1 MLTPQISQIEVTNQR
16 TLLLYFNE
24 PLDTNII
31 VPLSAFTCNYGQVTL
46 STMVYSS
53 DTIIA
58 LGLAENLSQVDE
70 VFVSYD
76 PPTDLSVC
84 LRGPTPAGATPITI
98 KRAAVRAFHRVP
110 AINQVAY
117 DEKTIGWVEQSNLGH
132 TIGGYGFPYQN
143 RNPDPRNATPDDFIL
158 AYGLKEA
165 IQLTNIDDAAAVN
178 VNNAK
183 LWMAIQ
189 DANALIDSHIEQ
201 AGKAGQVIISS
212 NRKRTA
218 LIIARYYLDTV
229 RRRDD
234 VYRDYEN
241 CLKLLDA
248 QMRMTNIRAGNQDSA
263 VDTPQGIMR
272 SWRIPQRYNG
282 VTGKG
287 FSGWQTDAA
296 GDLAPD
302 WRMGW
307 GSIGQNNDQPNGY
320 VAAWGDPWA
329 IERLDGNAG
338 MTMQPTDA
346 GGWRMSSSDETFGG
360 PGAWYGSGGPNN
372 IDGPVFYG
380 GMDQCPGQTPNV

>member
-31 VPLSAFTCNYGQVTL
+31 VPLSAFTVNYGQVVL

-76 PPTDLSVC
+76 PPIDLNVC
-84 LRGPTPAGATPITI
+84 LRGPTPAGATAATI

-110 AINQVAY
+110 ATNQVAY
-117 DEKTIGWVEQSNLGH
+117 SEKNIGWVEQSNLGH

-143 RNPDPRNATPDDFIL
+143 RNPDPRNATPDDFVL

-165 IQLTNIDDAAAVN
+165 IQLTNIDDAAATS

-189 DANALIDSHIEQ
+189 DSNALIDSHIEQ

-287 FSGWQTDAA
+287 LSGWATDAA

-302 WRMGW
+302 YRIGW
-307 GSIGQNNDQPNGY
+307 GAIGQNNDQPNGY
-320 VAAWGDPWA
+320 VARWGDPYGV
-329 IERLDGNAG
+329 ERLDGNAG
-338 MTMQPTDA
+338 ITMQPTDA
-346 GGWRMSSSDETFGG
+346 GGWRISSSDETFGG
-360 PGAWYGSGGPNN
+360 PGAWAGGTPNN
-372 IDGPVFYG
+372 LDGPVYYD
-380 GMDQCPGQTPNV
+380 GMDRCPGHSDH

>member
-1 MLTPQISQIEVTNQR
+1 MLTPQVSQIEVTGQR
-16 TLLLYFNE
+16 TLLIYFTE
-24 PLDTNII
+24 PLDTNVV
-31 VPLSAFTCNYGQVTL
+31 VPLNSFTVNYGQVKL
-46 STMVYSS
+46 STMLYSS

-58 LGLAENLSQVDE
+58 LGLEENLSTYDE

-76 PPTDLSVC
+76 PPTNLNVC
-84 LRGPTPAGATPITI
+84 LRGPTPAGATATTI
-98 KRAAVRAFHRVP
+98 KRASVRAFHRIN
-110 AINQVAY
+110 AINKVAY
-117 DEKTIGWVEQSNLGH
+117 DETVKGWVDQSNLGH

-143 RNPDPRNATPDDFIL
+143 RNPDPRNATPDDFVM

-165 IQLTNIDDAAAVN
+165 IQLTNIDDAAATSVN
-178 VNNAK
+178 QAK

-189 DANALIDSHIEQ
+189 DANSLIDSHIEQ

-218 LIIARYYLDTV
+218 LIVARYYLDTV

-287 FSGWQTDAA
+287 FSGWATDAA

-302 WRMGW
+302 YRIGW
-307 GSIGQNNDQPNGY
+307 GAIGQNNDMPNGY
-320 VAAWGDPWA
+320 VSTWGDPYA

-338 MTMQPTDA
+338 VTMQPTDA
-346 GGWRMSSSDETFGG
+346 GGWRLSGSDQTFGG
-360 PGAWYGSGGPNN
+360 PGAWAGGSPSNLN
-372 IDGPVFYG
+372 GPVFYD
-380 GMDQCPGQTPNV
+380 GMERCPGQL

>member
-1 MLTPQISQIEVTNQR
+1 VLTPQVNQIEVTNSR
-16 TLLLYFNE
+16 TVLIYFNE
-24 PLDTNII
+24 PLDTNVI
-31 VPLSAFTCNYGQVTL
+31 VPITSFTVNYGQVVI
-46 STMVYSS
+46 STMLYSS
-53 DTIIA
+53 DTIVA
-58 LGLAENLSQVDE
+58 LGLQENLSTHDE
-70 VFVSYD
+70 VFVSYE
-76 PPTDLSVC
+76 PPPKLDNC
-84 LRGPTPAGATPITI
+84 LRGPTPAGATATTL
-98 KRAAVRAFHRVP
+98 KRASVRSFHRVP
-110 AINQVAY
+110 ATNKLAY
-117 DEKTIGWVEQSNLGH
+117 DEQLNGWVAQSNLGH

-143 RNPDPRNATPDDFIL
+143 RNPDPRNATPDDFVM

-165 IQLTNIDDAAAVN
+165 IQLTNIDDAAATSVN
-178 VNNAK
+178 QAK

-189 DANALIDSHIEQ
+189 DANSLIDSHIEQ

-218 LIIARYYLDTV
+218 LIVARYYLDTV

-287 FSGWQTDAA
+287 FSGWATDAA

-302 WRMGW
+302 FRIGW
-307 GSIGQNNDQPNGY
+307 GAIGQNNDVPNGY
-320 VAAWGDPWA
+320 TTGWGDPYA
-329 IERLDGNAG
+329 MERLDGNTG
-338 MTMQPTDA
+338 VTMQPTDA
-346 GGWRMSSSDETFGG
+346 GGWRMSSSDQTFGG
-360 PGAWYGSGGPNN
+360 PGAWYGGTPNN
-372 IDGPVFYG
+372 LNGPVFYD
-380 GMDQCPGQTPNV
+380 GMPRCPGQNDH

>member
-1 MLTPQISQIEVTNQR
+1 ML
-16 TLLLYFNE
+16 
-24 PLDTNII
+24 
-31 VPLSAFTCNYGQVTL
+31 
-46 STMVYSS
+46 YSS
-53 DTIIA
+53 DTIVA
-58 LGLAENLSQVDE
+58 LGLAENLSSYDD
-70 VFVSYD
+70 VFVSYE
-76 PPTDLSVC
+76 PPAQLDNC
-84 LRGPTPAGATPITI
+84 LRGPTPAGATATTL
-98 KRAAVRAFHRVP
+98 KRASVRSFHRIN
-110 AINQVAY
+110 AINKVAY
-117 DEKTIGWVEQSNLGH
+117 DENLNGWVPQSNLGH

-229 RRRDD
+229 RRRED

-302 WRMGW
+302 YRIGW
-307 GSIGQNNDQPNGY
+307 GAIGQNNDQPNGY
-320 VAAWGDPWA
+320 TATWGDPYA
-329 IERLDGNAG
+329 MERLDGNTG
-338 MTMQPTDA
+338 VTLQPTDA
-346 GGWRMSSSDETFGG
+346 GGWRLSGSDQTFGG
-360 PGAWYGSGGPNN
+360 PGAWWGGSPNN
-372 IDGPVFYG
+372 NDGPVFYD
-380 GMDQCPGQTPNV
+380 GMERCPGQSDH

>member
-1 MLTPQISQIEVTNQR
+1 MLTPQVSQVEVTNSR
-16 TLLLYFNE
+16 TILIYFTE
-24 PLDTNII
+24 PLDTNVI
-31 VPLSAFTCNYGQVTL
+31 VPIASWTVNYGQVVV
-46 STMVYSS
+46 STMLYSS
-53 DTIIA
+53 DSIVA
-58 LGLAENLSQVDE
+58 LGLAENLSSYDD
-70 VFVSYD
+70 VFVSYE
-76 PPTDLSVC
+76 PPTNLNVC
-84 LRGPTPAGATPITI
+84 LRGPTPAGATATTL
-98 KRAAVRAFHRVP
+98 KRASVRAFHRLP
-110 AINQVAY
+110 ATNQVAY
-117 DEKTIGWVEQSNLGH
+117 DENANGWVSESNLGH

-143 RNPDPRNATPDDFIL
+143 RNPDPRNATPDDFIM

-165 IQLTNIDDAAAVN
+165 IQLTTIDDAAAVN
-178 VNNAK
+178 VNQAK

-229 RRRDD
+229 RRRED

-272 SWRIPQRYNG
+272 AWRIPQRYNG

-302 WRMGW
+302 WRIGW
-307 GSIGQNNDQPNGY
+307 GAIGQNNDQPNGY
-320 VAAWGDPWA
+320 VAAWGDPYA
-329 IERLDGNAG
+329 MERLDGNTG
-338 MTMQPTDA
+338 VTMQPTDA
-346 GGWRMSSSDETFGG
+346 GGWRMSSSDQTFGG
-360 PGAWYGSGGPNN
+360 PGAWYGGSPNN
-372 IDGPVFYG
+372 IDGPVFYD
-380 GMDQCPGQTPNV
+380 GMPRCPGQSDH

>member
-1 MLTPQISQIEVTNQR
+1 MSLTPSVKEIQVKDQFTILITFDQ
-16 TLLLYFNE
+16 
-24 PLDTNII
+24 PLDTSVI
-31 VPLSAFTCNYGQVTL
+31 VPVVCFTVNYGQIELATL
-46 STMVYSS
+46 RYAS
-53 DTIIA
+53 DVIVA
-58 LGLAENLSQVDE
+58 LGLAENQSAFDE
-70 VFVSYD
+70 IFVSYD
-76 PPTDLSVC
+76 PPVDLNLA
-84 LRGPTPAGATPITI
+84 LRGPVPFGATPATI
-98 KRAAVRAFHRVP
+98 KRAAVRPFHRVP
-110 AINQVAY
+110 AITQVAY
-117 DEKTIGWVEQSNLGH
+117 SEQALQWPQNSNVGH

-165 IQLTNIDDAAAVN
+165 IQLTNIDDASATT

-189 DANALIDSHIEQ
+189 DANSLIDSHIEQ

-229 RRRDD
+229 RRRED

-287 FSGWQTDAA
+287 LSGWATDSA

-302 WRMGW
+302 YRIGW
-307 GSIGQNNDQPNGY
+307 GAIGQNNDEPNGY
-320 VAAWGDPWA
+320 VDVWGDPYGV
-329 IERLDGNAG
+329 ERLDGNANV
-338 MTMQPTDA
+338 TIQPTDA
-346 GGWRMSSSDETFGG
+346 GGWRLSGSDQTFGG
-360 PGAWYGSGGPNN
+360 PGANWTANANRG
-372 IDGPVFYG
+372 
-380 GMDQCPGQTPNV
+380 